1 MSADVNPEVN
11 MVVMAPG
18 DNVGVA
24 TRDIPAEGLAC
35 DVRGKRQ
42 KAFEPIPQGHKIAL
56 IDIAPDESLVRFGV
70 PVGVATA
77 AIGAG
82 RLAHVHNV
90 ASRYLDNDEDHYE

>member
-1 MSADVNPEVN
+1 MNAEPSPAVN
-11 MVVMAPG
+11 MVIMAAG

-24 TRDIPAEGLAC
+24 TRDIAQGGVAC
-35 DVRGKRQ
+35 DARGKRQ
-42 KAFEPIPQGHKIAL
+42 VALEPIPQGHKIVL
-56 IDIAPDESLVRFGV
+56 VDIAPDDLLVRYGV